1 MATVYNLWKTQPS
14 LKGKGMPYQ
23 VRWVD
28 DTKKQRKRNFNK
40 RVEADRFA
48 TEIQSQLDRGIY
60 KDPRSGNITFEEY
73 ATAWL
78 ASNHQ
83 IRESTRKL
91 NEGFLRNHLLP
102 AFGRTPLNR
111 LTIEDGRRYLA
122 DDSRSPEGHKK
133 TMIKC
138 RQILNDAV
146 SEGLIPSNPFAT
158 LKLPKPK
165 KKEAQFLRLT
175 ELEQL
180 INVID
185 PHFKTLI
192 KVAGYMGLRQ
202 GEIFGLHPERV
213 DLDKKTIR
221 VVEQLDSTANPPVK
235 TEPKTKASIRTVAI
249 PNFLVGALEEQ
260 LALRS
265 AEEFVFT
272 SHKGMC
278 IRKSDFIRRVFHP
291 ALKHI
296 GREGFRFHDLRH
308 TAVALAIDT
317 GAHMKAIQV
326 RMGHANIA
334 TTMDVY
340 GHLMPNT
347 DADLAD
353 ALDTLRSEKL
363 EEGPKL
369 IALDSA

>member
-1 MATVYNLWKTQPS
+1 MATVIDRWESEPRT
-14 LKGKGMPYQ
+14 KGKGKRWQ
-23 VRWVD
+23 ARWVD
-28 DTKKQRKRNFNK
+28 DTKRQRKQSFHK
-40 RVEADRFA
+40 KVDADRFIVDI
-48 TEIQSQLDRGIY
+48 EHQLNVGTY
-60 KDPRSGNITFEEY
+60 KDPRSGDMTFGAY
-73 ATAWL
+73 ANTWL

-102 AFGRTPLNR
+102 AFGRMPLNR
-111 LTIEDGRRYLA
+111 LTIEDGRKYLA
-122 DDSRSPEGHKK
+122 NQSRSPEQHKK

-158 LKLPKPK
+158 LKLPKAT
-165 KKEAQFLRLT
+165 KKEAQFLTLT

-180 INVID
+180 TNVID

-192 KVAGYMGLRQ
+192 QVAGYMGLRQ
-202 GEIFGLHPERV
+202 GELFGLHPERV
-213 DLDKKTIR
+213 DLEKKVIH

-235 TEPKTKASIRTVAI
+235 REPKTKASRRTVAI

-265 AEEFVFT
+265 SEEFVFT

-291 ALKHI
+291 ALKRI

-347 DADLAD
+347 DADLAE

>member
-1 MATVYNLWKTQPS
+1 MAVIVDRWKDANLEGV
-14 LKGKGMPYQ
+14 GKRWC
-23 VRWVD
+23 VRWED
-28 DTKKQRKRNFNK
+28 EQKRSRRK
-40 RVEADRFA
+40 AFA
-48 TEIQSQLDRGIY
+48 TKSEGERFVAKINYELATGTY
-60 KDPRSGNITFEEY
+60 KDPRLGKVTFEEY

-158 LKLPKPK
+158 LKLPKAT
-165 KKEAQFLRLT
+165 KKEAQFLTLT

-192 KVAGYMGLRQ
+192 QVAGYMGLRQ
-202 GEIFGLHPERV
+202 GELFGLHPERV
-213 DLDKKTIR
+213 DLEKKVIH

-235 TEPKTKASIRTVAI
+235 REPKTKASRRTVAI

-265 AEEFVFT
+265 SEEFVFT

-347 DADLAD
+347 DADLAS

>member
-1 MATVYNLWKTQPS
+1 MAVIVDRWKDANLEGV
-14 LKGKGMPYQ
+14 GKRWC
-23 VRWVD
+23 VRWED
-28 DTKKQRKRNFNK
+28 EQKRS
-40 RVEADRFA
+40 RRRAFA
-48 TEIQSQLDRGIY
+48 TKGEGERFVAKINYELATGTY
-60 KDPRSGNITFEEY
+60 KDPRLGKMTFGEY

-83 IRESTRKL
+83 IRESTKKL
-91 NEGFLRNHLLP
+91 NESYFRNHLLP

-111 LTIEDGRRYLA
+111 LTIEDGRKYLS
-122 DDSRSPEGHKK
+122 DNSRSPQQHQK

-138 RQILNDAV
+138 KQILNDAV

-158 LKLPKPK
+158 LKLPKAT
-165 KKEAQFLRLT
+165 KKEAQFLTLT

-185 PHFKTLI
+185 PHYKTLI
-192 KVAGYMGLRQ
+192 QVAGYMGLRQ
-202 GEIFGLHPERV
+202 GELFGLHPERV
-213 DLDKKTIR
+213 DLDKKVIH
-221 VVEQLDSTANPPVK
+221 VVEQLDSSVNPPVRK
-235 TEPKTKASIRTVAI
+235 EPKTKASRRTVAI
-249 PNFLVGALEEQ
+249 PNFLIGVLEEQ

-265 AEEFVFT
+265 SDEFVFT
-272 SHKGMC
+272 SKKRSY
-278 IRKSDFIRRVFHP
+278 IRKTNFIKRDFHP
-291 ALKHI
+291 ALKLI

-347 DADLAD
+347 DADLAE